1 MLNKK
6 EKHLE
11 NWELA
16 QIDRTN
22 EFEALF
28 EFATEGILISDKQ
41 GVITKINPSGLK
53 LFGYEADELIGQLLE
68 KLIPDR
74 FKTKH
79 VHHRSGFMGNPH
91 ARSMGKELDLYGLRK
106 DGSEFPLEISLSPFA
121 SSKGRFVV
129 AFIIDV
135 SERKAMELKEKNYRK
150 SLEQEV
156 EDRTLVLKEAINK
169 LEKTKLKLDE
179 ALTREKE
186 LNAMKSRFISIA
198 SHEFRTPLSTILS
211 SLNLLNKYDKM
222 GIADKREKHAIR
234 IKNSIK
240 LLTDILDDILSVN
253 KLEEGKVIVKP
264 TEIQV
269 TELVNQSIIE
279 VNGILKK
286 GQQITFQPSANA
298 SITIYQDGKLL
309 RHVLMNLLTN
319 AIKFS
324 KEDDEIIVAINADE
338 CSLTFTV
345 KDNGIGIPEQNQK
358 DLFNRFFRAD
368 NVEQIQGTGLGL
380 SIVAQYTSLLNG
392 TVSFKSEEGIGS
404 EFIVTIPRNFNK

>member
-6 EKHLE
+6 QKPLEK
-11 NWELA
+11 WELA

-28 EFATEGILISDKQ
+28 EFATEGILISDKE
-41 GVITKINPSGLK
+41 GLITKINPSGAK
-53 LFGYEADELIGQLLE
+53 LFGYGHGELIGQKIE
-68 KLIPDR
+68 QLIPHR
-74 FKTKH
+74 LKTKH
-79 VHHRSGFMGNPH
+79 VGHRSGFMGNPH

-129 AFIIDV
+129 AFIVDI
-135 SERKAMELKEKNYRK
+135 SERKAMELKEKNYRE
-150 SLEQEV
+150 SLEREV

-169 LEKTKLKLDE
+169 LEKTKIKLDE

-211 SLNLLNKYDKM
+211 SLNLLNKYDKV
-222 GIADKREKHAIR
+222 GNKEKREKHAIR
-234 IKNSIK
+234 IKSSIK

-253 KLEEGKVIVKP
+253 KLEEGKVV
-264 TEIQV
+264 
-269 TELVNQSIIE
+269 VNCFDFSVVDFIRESISE
-279 VNGILKK
+279 VNGVLKK
-286 GQQITFQPSANA
+286 GQ
-298 SITIYQDGKLL
+298 TILFESPADLTTKICQDKKLL

-319 AIKFS
+319 AAKFS
-324 KEDDEIIVAINADE
+324 EQDSEITVTTEMSDETF
-338 CSLTFTV
+338 SFTV
-345 KDNGIGIPEQNQK
+345 KDNGIGIPERNQK

-380 SIVAQYTSLLNG
+380 SIVAQYTALLQG
-392 TVSFKSEEGIGS
+392 SVSFESEEGKGS
-404 EFIVTIPRNFNK
+404 EFTVTIPRNLQ

>member
-6 EKHLE
+6 QKHLE

-41 GVITKINPSGLK
+41 GVITKINPNGAK
-53 LFGYEADELIGQLLE
+53 LFGYEVGELVGQLLE
-68 KLIPDR
+68 KLIPSR
-74 FKTKH
+74 FKTEH
-79 VHHRSGFMGNPH
+79 VQHRSGFMGNPH
-91 ARSMGKELDLYGLRK
+91 ARSMGKELDLFGLRK
-106 DGSEFPLEISLSPFA
+106 DGTEFPLEISLSPFM

-129 AFIIDV
+129 AFIIDI

-150 SLEQEV
+150 SLEKEV
-156 EDRTLVLKEAINK
+156 EDRTLILKEAINK
-169 LEKTKLKLDE
+169 LEKTKTQLDE

-186 LNAMKSRFISIA
+186 LNVMKSRFISIA

-211 SLNLLNKYDKM
+211 SLNLLNKYTEL
-222 GIADKREKHAIR
+222 GIADKREKHALR

-264 TEIQV
+264 TEILI
-269 TELVNQSIIE
+269 TEVVNRSIVE

-286 GQQITFQPSANA
+286 GQQVIFQPSAES

-324 KEDDEIIVAINADE
+324 KEGDEIIVDIAVDAL
-338 CSLTFTV
+338 SLTFTV
-345 KDNGIGIPEQNQK
+345 KDNGIGIPERNQK

-392 TVSFKSEEGIGS
+392 TVSFKSEEGLGS
-404 EFIVTIPRNFNK
+404 EFTVTVPRNLQ